1 MQSNFDSLVSK
12 LDTDKE
18 RIGELQDRSTETFQ
32 LKHKEKKSVF
42 KKNRT

>member
-12 LDTDKE
+12 LDTNKE

-32 LKHKEKKSVF
+32 TEMQRENISI
-42 KKNRT
+42 